1 VRISQWRDLRQ
12 PVPLLAIASVLL
24 LVVVLAVRWWDAYV
38 EDGLG
43 RWAADELARQTD
55 GAYQLALGDL
65 SFSPLAGAIT
75 VDSAAITTDSARNR
89 RRAVPLPGL
98 RARMQEC
105 HVSGLDLVRLVVARS
120 FRARELACRRA
131 VAAIALAPSARDD
144 SAGVE
149 EVAATVRRLVLPL
162 GLSSFRIAEISF
174 PSFSLT
180 LTRPGRRRGGS
191 SIALEHAR
199 FQAGDVVLD
208 PRTAGMD
215 RARLEATGLLLRPDT
230 LIEISADRLEADFTD
245 STLRIAEARH
255 EPAIP
260 EAEWARQVRVRRDRI
275 VFVLDSLQGRG
286 VAYRDFLSSG
296 AIGIRALELHGA
308 RLDVLTDRRIP
319 KGPPRRHRTPQ
330 QVAAETRSPLRLDT
344 VVIARGAI
352 RYRERKP
359 ETERPGVV
367 SFEGVRATVVHL
379 DLPSRGEPLKIE
391 ASARLMG
398 EGPLIARATVPLDA
412 TDFRY
417 QLSGRL
423 GRMPAKAFNQF
434 LSMNEAFDFDGGLV
448 EEITFEQS
456 VRGGRARTSMV
467 PRYRDLSVDA
477 GGEGGGIIGSV
488 TRGAKE
494 FLAQAFA
501 VRSGNP
507 EDEDDDPR
515 VAHTVKHYEPELPW
529 LRFLWLS
536 LREALLEV
544 VRE

>member
-1 VRISQWRDLRQ
+1 
-12 PVPLLAIASVLL
+12 VPLLAVIVVLL
-24 LVVVLAVRWWDAYV
+24 LVVVLALRGWDAYV

-43 RWAADELARQTD
+43 RWAADELARQSD

-65 SFSPLAGAIT
+65 SFSPLAGSIAF
-75 VDSAAITTDSARNR
+75 DSAAVATDSARNR
-89 RRAVPLPGL
+89 RRAVPLPTL

-105 HVSGLDLVRLVVARS
+105 RVSGLDLVRLAVARS
-120 FRARELACRRA
+120 FRARVLACHRV
-131 VAAIALAPSARDD
+131 VARIALAPPVRGD
-144 SAGVE
+144 SAHVE
-149 EVAATVRRLVLPL
+149 DVAASVRRLALPL
-162 GLSSFRIAEISF
+162 GLSSLRIAEISF

-180 LTRPGRRRGGS
+180 VTRPGPRGDL

-199 FQAGDVVLD
+199 FLAGDIVLD
-208 PRTAGMD
+208 PRTAAVD

-230 LIEISADRLEADFTD
+230 LIEIAADRLEADFTD
-245 STLRIAEARH
+245 STLNVAGARH

-260 EAEWARQVRVRRDRI
+260 EAEWVRRVRVRRDRI
-275 VFVLDSLQGRG
+275 HFALDSLQGRG
-286 VAYRDFLSSG
+286 VAYRAFLSSG
-296 AIGIRALELHGA
+296 AVGIRALQLHGA

-330 QVAAETRSPLRLDT
+330 QVAAQTHSPVRLDT
-344 VVIARGAI
+344 VLIAGGTI

-359 ETERPGVV
+359 ETGGPGVV
-367 SFEGVRATVVHL
+367 SFEQVRATVAHL
-379 DLPSRGEPLKIE
+379 DLPSRGDPLKIE

-398 EGPLIARATVPLDA
+398 EGPLAARATVPLDA
-412 TDFRY
+412 PDFRY
-417 QLSGRL
+417 RISGRL
-423 GRMPAKAFNQF
+423 GRMPAKAFNRF
-434 LSMNEAFDFDGGLV
+434 LSPNEAFDFDGGLV
-448 EEITFEQS
+448 EEVAFEQT
-456 VRGGRARTSMV
+456 VTAGRARTTVV

-477 GGEGGGIIGSV
+477 VGEGGGIIGSV

-501 VRSGNP
+501 VRSSNP
-507 EDEDDDPR
+507 EDAGEEPR
-515 VAHTVKHYEPELPW
+515 VARTVRRYDAELPW